1 MQKNEVVTIE
11 KIIEKMK
18 QNNPNSNVDII
29 KKAYEF
35 AKEKHKEQERVSG
48 EKYIIHPLN
57 VAYILAELE
66 LDDST
71 IAAALLHDVVEDTPV
86 THEDIVQEFG
96 PEIAEMVD
104 GVTKLRKNRIYFNRR
119 TTSRKLQKNVFSN
132 GKRYKD
138 NTYKTCR

>member
-1 MQKNEVVTIE
+1 MKKNEEITIE

-18 QNNPNSNVDII
+18 QNNPKCDIDLI

-35 AKEKHKEQERVSG
+35 ADLNHKNQQRVSG

-71 IAAALLHDVVEDTPV
+71 IAAALLHDVVEDTEV
-86 THEDIVQEFG
+86 THENIVSEFG
-96 PEIAEMVD
+96 KEIADMVD
-104 GVTKLRKNRIYFNRR
+104 GVTKLR
-119 TTSRKLQKNVFSN
+119 
-132 GKRYKD
+132 
-138 NTYKTCR
+138 

>member
-1 MQKNEVVTIE
+1 MKKMEEITLD

-18 QNNPNSNVDII
+18 QNNEKCDEELI

-35 AKEKHKEQERVSG
+35 ADKNHKDQVRASG
-48 EKYIIHPLN
+48 EKYIIHPMN

-86 THEDIVQEFG
+86 THEDIINEFG
-96 PEIAEMVD
+96 DEIAEMVE
-104 GVTKLRKNRIYFNRR
+104 GVTKLRKN
-119 TTSRKLQKNVFSN
+119 
-132 GKRYKD
+132 
-138 NTYKTCR
+138 